1 MKANE
6 TAAAAAVQDTAPAA
20 VPQIFRAIPAIMG
33 ELSAVKKEKTTQ
45 EGARRFAYRGI
56 DDVMNA
62 MWPLLSK
69 HKVFVVPEVI
79 DQQREERQTVKGSTL
94 LYSILRV
101 RFTFYAE
108 DGSSIQ
114 AVTVGEGMDAGDKAS
129 NKAMAV
135 ALKYALFQTF
145 CIPTEE
151 MADDDPDRQVHEVKA
166 KRGASQRQAAWNRAE
181 QYPPQ
186 NYAGQQANGQN
197 GAYNAPQLVNTQH
210 VAALK
215 TRAYNKNVS
224 LQSLCNS
231 YGVMRLEDL
240 TMQQWQDAMDKL
252 AKYPDRE
259 VRA

>member
-1 MKANE
+1 M
-6 TAAAAAVQDTAPAA
+6 
-20 VPQIFRAIPAIMG
+20 
-33 ELSAVKKEKTTQ
+33 
-45 EGARRFAYRGI
+45 
-56 DDVMNA
+56 
-62 MWPLLSK
+62 
-69 HKVFVVPEVI
+69 
-79 DQQREERQTVKGSTL
+79 
-94 LYSILRV
+94 
-101 RFTFYAE
+101 
-108 DGSSIQ
+108 
-114 AVTVGEGMDAGDKAS
+114 GEGMDAGDKAS

-166 KRGASQRQAAWNRAE
+166 KRGASQRQAAGNRAE

-186 NYAGQQANGQN
+186 NYAGQQANSQN

-240 TMQQWQDAMDKL
+240 TLQQWQDAMDKL